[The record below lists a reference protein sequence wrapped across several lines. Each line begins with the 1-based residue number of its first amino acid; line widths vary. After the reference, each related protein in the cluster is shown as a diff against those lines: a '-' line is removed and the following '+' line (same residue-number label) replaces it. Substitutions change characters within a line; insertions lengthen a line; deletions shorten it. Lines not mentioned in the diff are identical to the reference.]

1 MKAEE
6 KNHADEDLSKKKL
19 VIGGE
24 LDVPKMSS
32 SRINKRSSEEYQE
45 SRGGRAISVDC
56 KEMVLSSS
64 KQAPPHHSFKLSA
77 EEENKGFE
85 KTERKYESFQP
96 EENLK
101 EAYHLNLLR
110 EVEKNAEEKMKNEIN
125 QRQVQA
131 EMNRKQEEI
140 ARLAEI
146 NKKQEEI
153 TRLAEIS
160 KKQEEIARLAEIS
173 KKQEEIARLAEISK
187 KQEEI
192 ARQAEINKKQEEIAR
207 QAEINKKQEEIARLA
222 EMNKKQEETL
232 RDMKQEEMVRLAEM
246 NKKLLEG
253 TNVISELEKLKYEM
267 NACSDKMLRIMAEK
281 QNNSSRDKTLIDNIS
296 RKMSEYLSEAVRQ
309 PTIAF
314 VKAKELLQY
323 AQRMLSVLG
332 ECIREDILRV
342 YYIVLCVSALC
353 TLC

>member
-101 EAYHLNLLR
+101 EAYHLNLQR
-110 EVEKNAEEKMKNEIN
+110 EVEQNAEEKMKNEIN

-153 TRLAEIS
+153 
-160 KKQEEIARLAEIS
+160 ARLAEIS
-173 KKQEEIARLAEISK
+173 KKQEEIARL
-187 KQEEI
+187 
-192 ARQAEINKKQEEIAR
+192 AEINKKQEEIAR

-232 RDMKQEEMVRLAEM
+232 RDMKQEEMVRLVEM

-267 NACSDKMLRIMAEK
+267 NACSEKMLRIMAEK

-332 ECIREDILRV
+332 ECIREGILRV